1 MFSIETTVSR
11 EVLSVTNYDDLE
23 VIRKVTSLTS
33 ETALLETEID
43 ESLGTLFKSIA
54 FCFEMLFNLH
64 QSRVNK
70 SFFRRSGGEYNRKDG
85 G

>member
-43 ESLGTLFKSIA
+43 ESLGTLFKNIA
-54 FCFEMLFNLH
+54 CFEMLFNL
-64 QSRVNK
+64 QQPGVTK
-70 SFFRRSGGEYNRKDG
+70 SFFRRRCGEYDRKDG
-85 G
+85 S

>member
-43 ESLGTLFKSIA
+43 ESLGTLFKNIA
-54 FCFEMLFNLH
+54 CFEMLFNL
-64 QSRVNK
+64 Q
-70 SFFRRSGGEYNRKDG
+70 
-85 G
+85 

>member
-43 ESLGTLFKSIA
+43 ESLGTLFKNIA
-54 FCFEMLFNLH
+54 CFEIQQPGMI
-64 QSRVNK
+64 K
-70 SFFRRSGGEYNRKDG
+70 SFFRRRCGEYDRKDG
-85 G
+85 S